1 MDNHVLSSTSAVGE
15 NSYSYPLMHIPEAGV
30 ICFVDNNS
38 EGKASGDLMY
48 YRWPDVRNLDDVD
61 KMLRSCDSSY
71 RLGVTNNDDELGW
84 FT

>member
-1 MDNHVLSSTSAVGE
+1 MNHVMVSSHGTSD
-15 NSYSYPLMHIPEAGV
+15 GV